1 MANIAEMVKELQ
13 QERDRLN
20 KAIAV
25 LASLAGA
32 TNTSSAR
39 SGASGPASDFVR
51 SCAKESFA
59 RAKGAVGEAARAEF
73 RERPT

>member
-39 SGASGPASDFVR
+39 SGASGPASDFCPQLREGKFR
-51 SCAKESFA
+51 SRK
-59 RAKGAVGEAARAEF
+59 RRGQTARAEF